1 MSSAPTSADPGV
13 PLTKRVMFDD
23 PHAGVGGLQEA
34 EVTRVRTLRGA
45 WRWALIIA
53 TGATI
58 LLCINQQFS
67 LQFFIGYTQLNTEYF
82 YLLIALMLP
91 FTFLIFPGTETAP
104 LDRIPWY
111 DLLFFALT
119 FVSAIMLMRTVRKAA
134 EAGWEFEGAPSHV
147 VAAGLVM
154 WFVLMEALRRT
165 GGWSLLLSVLP
176 FTLYPL
182 FADSSWLRPF
192 RGTQSTLQQTTSYHM
207 LSGESLLGIPI
218 QAFADTVIGFLV
230 FGTALMMTGAGT
242 FFINIAFAM
251 CGTFRGGAA
260 KVCIFASGLLGTVG
274 GSIVSNVLTA
284 GTMTIPAMKKTGFT
298 PSYSGAIEACA
309 STGAVLAPPVLGATA
324 FVMAQFMN
332 TSYSDVALAATIPSI
347 LYYVGL
353 FAQVDSYAARHKLE
367 GLPREE
373 LPHFMDA
380 FKEGWYYLFV
390 ILILVVMLLYFKRES
405 HAPFYATVLLVIL
418 HQWSGPAPWKRG
430 NTAVLALSV
439 AATGLMLWFGVL
451 NAFLWGMCLLA
462 ALNEFFP
469 GKNWGGARWL
479 HFLELNG
486 KTFVELMAIL
496 AGCGLLIGAFSLTG
510 VISSLAND
518 LLAIAG
524 GDAFLLLIMCAI
536 TSMVLG
542 LGLTTTS
549 CYIFLAILVAPAL
562 EKLGLNKMAVHMFI
576 FYWGMLSSITPPVA
590 IASFAAAGIAGSP
603 AMKTGWESMWVG
615 SIIYF
620 IPFFF
625 VLNPALVLQGPSP
638 YLAGLGLMALAAFGT
653 LFICGGIQGYQ
664 PFVGDLRGAG
674 ALEWPI
680 RVLLVIGGFVV
691 ATPGG
696 GIMPLSQMQVTL
708 LGLAILVPTVL
719 LALLLVRRQTMVPDG
734 LRVP

>member
-1 MSSAPTSADPGV
+1 MTSSTETARLHSDV
-13 PLTKRVMFDD
+13 PEKMQIDD
-23 PHAGVGGLQEA
+23 PHGVADLQES
-34 EVTRVRTLRGA
+34 EVTRVRALHGI
-45 WRWALIIA
+45 WRWALMAA
-53 TGATI
+53 TLGTI
-58 LLCINQQFS
+58 LLCINQQFA
-67 LQFFIGYTQLNTEYF
+67 LRFLIGHTQLNTEYF

-91 FTFLIFPGTETAP
+91 FTFLMFPGMPKAD
-104 LDRIPWY
+104 LDRVPWY
-111 DLLFFALT
+111 DVVLFVGTFA
-119 FVSAIMLMRTVRKAA
+119 SAIYLMMNIRKAA
-134 EAGWEFEGAPSHV
+134 QFGWEFDGAPTGVIAS
-147 VAAGLVM
+147 GLVM
-154 WFVLMEALRRT
+154 WFVLLEALRRT
-165 GGWSLLLSVLP
+165 GGWSLLLSVAP
-176 FTLYPL
+176 FTFYPL
-182 FADSSWLRPF
+182 FADSSWLGPF
-192 RGTQSTLQQTTSYHM
+192 RGTQSTLAQTTAYHV

-230 FGTALMMTGAGT
+230 FGTALMMTGAGK

-298 PSYSGAIEACA
+298 PSYAAAIEACA

-332 TSYSDVALAATIPSI
+332 VSYAEVALAATIPSV
-347 LYYVGL
+347 LYYFGL

-367 GLPREE
+367 GIPREE
-373 LPHFMDA
+373 LPRFTDA
-380 FKEGWYYLFV
+380 LKEGWYYLFV
-390 ILILVVMLLYFKRES
+390 IAILVVMLLYFKRES
-405 HAPFYATVLLVIL
+405 HAPFYATALLVIL
-418 HQWSGPAPWKRG
+418 HQWSGPAAWRRG
-430 NTAVLALSV
+430 NTLVLV
-439 AATGLMLWFGVL
+439 AAIALTVAMLWLDIG
-451 NAFLWGMCLLA
+451 NAILWGMCILA

-469 GKNWGGARWL
+469 GKNWGCARWL

-486 KTFVELMAIL
+486 KTFVELIAIL

-518 LLAIAG
+518 LLNIAG
-524 GDAFLLLIMCAI
+524 GDVFLLLVMCAF
-536 TSMVLG
+536 TSLILG

-590 IASFAAAGIAGSP
+590 IASFAAAGIAGAP
-603 AMKTGWESMWVG
+603 AMKTGWQSMWVG

-625 VLNPALVLQGPSP
+625 VLNPTLLLQGDNP
-638 YLAGLGLMALAAFGT
+638 YAEALALTALAGLGII
-653 LFICGGIQGYQ
+653 FICGGIQGYQ
-664 PFVGDLRGAG
+664 AYVGDLRRAG
-674 ALEWPI
+674 TMEWPL
-680 RVLLVIGGFVV
+680 RVLLVIGGITL

-696 GIMPLSQMQVTL
+696 GINPLSQWQIMLLASAILLPTL
-708 LGLAILVPTVL
+708 LVA
-719 LALLLVRRQTMVPDG
+719 LALVKRGQARLVAS
-734 LRVP
+734 